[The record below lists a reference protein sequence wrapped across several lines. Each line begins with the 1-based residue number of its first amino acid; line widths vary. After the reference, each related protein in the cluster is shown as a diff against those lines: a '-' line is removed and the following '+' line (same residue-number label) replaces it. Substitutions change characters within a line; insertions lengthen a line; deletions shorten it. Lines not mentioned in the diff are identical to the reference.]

1 MPLGLA
7 SERMPFLGEGHP
19 DAFDGRMPF
28 DGRRHPDAFD
38 GRQNAFSVPGNDL
51 VVSQTCVYSCVLAFD
66 A

>member
-1 MPLGLA
+1 
-7 SERMPFLGEGHP
+7 MPFLGEGHP

-28 DGRRHPDAFD
+28 DGRRHLDAFD
-38 GRQNAFSVPGNDL
+38 GRQNAFGVPGNDL